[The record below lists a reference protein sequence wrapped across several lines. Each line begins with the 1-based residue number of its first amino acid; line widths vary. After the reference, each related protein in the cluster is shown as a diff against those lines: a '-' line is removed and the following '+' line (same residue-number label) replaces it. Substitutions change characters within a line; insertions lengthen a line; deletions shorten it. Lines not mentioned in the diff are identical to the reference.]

1 MYLVRKD
8 SNCCTIFLLYSLLIS
23 LLIFGSIALKMDFQ
37 KYSFTVPDSFYML
50 SPNFWIFLSFM
61 YSLLLVFFFKA
72 RDQFFNALVITT
84 AFIFIIFPFVQ
95 WPNVMG
101 FDQFLHTSTARLVEN
116 GLLADRS
123 TEINDVYLDYPIT
136 SILQSTFKVVTGID
150 YIFGATVLALFI
162 KAFTVLILYVMS
174 ARIFDKK
181 LSYLVVLLFLIS
193 DFRFNQ
199 YYQFAPQAV
208 AFSLFI
214 LLLYAYMKSDR
225 NRSFLMLMLLS
236 YGLIVLAHPYTSF
249 FALAT
254 LSSIFII
261 EKVFPKKT
269 RPTLSSTILIF
280 VIILWVFWQLYP
292 ALPSFN
298 ARSSYAFTM
307 LTDVSKLQDIFEEAK
322 TVGRAVYSSILL
334 NYQIALQI
342 SLTIAS
348 ICGIIIAR
356 NRIPRI
362 LIALLVGFMILIIQ
376 LIITSRPPQLIA
388 LDKLF
393 YFGTLPAAFL
403 ALYPITKMSRTR
415 ILHTF
420 VPVFAIVILALIPMS
435 FFASNQF
442 TYMDSIKTWEMESA
456 SFAATHIPK
465 GFEKKGTMDSVTSK
479 VYAYYSYDVEK
490 TKPPFGLAYYSQRN
504 LDDPNDLNINA
515 DVVFLTFRQ
524 KVDWYYNQG
533 TTPSNWD
540 NLERSSYQDN
550 PTYNKFYDDYYTRI
564 YVK

>member
-1 MYLVRKD
+1 MYWVRKD
-8 SNCCTIFLLYSLLIS
+8 SFCCTIFLLYSLLIS

-50 SPNFWIFLSFM
+50 SPKFWIFLTFM

-84 AFIFIIFPFVQ
+84 AYIFIIFPFVQ

-136 SILQSTFKVVTGID
+136 SILQSTFKVVTGFD
-150 YIFGATVLALFI
+150 YIFGATVLAFFI

-174 ARIFDKK
+174 ARIFGKK

-225 NRSFLMLMLLS
+225 NRSFLILMLLS

-254 LSSIFII
+254 LSSIFLI

-334 NYQIALQI
+334 NYQIGLQI

-348 ICGIIIAR
+348 IYGIIIAR
-356 NRIPRI
+356 NHIPKI
-362 LIALLVGFMILIIQ
+362 LLALLVGFVILIFQ

-403 ALYPITKMSRTR
+403 AFYSITKMSRTR

-420 VPVFAIVILALIPMS
+420 VPVFAVVISALIPMS

-442 TYMDSIKTWEMESA
+442 TYMDSIKTWEMEST

-465 GFEKKGTMDSVTSK
+465 AFEKKGTMDSVTSK
-479 VYAYYSYDVEK
+479 VYTYYSYDVEK

-533 TTPSNWD
+533 TTPGNWD
-540 NLERSSYQDN
+540 NLESSSYQDN
-550 PTYNKFYDDYYTRI
+550 PSYNKFYDDYYTSI